1 MIRKQII
8 LLPILLAI
16 HFSSVAYAEDQNS
29 FILPIKNNPVIA
41 NSESISRLRGG
52 GDDIFNN
59 QGYAFWQMGEEC
71 PGKRLKGLDMKG
83 NNWVLNIGKKG
94 LGFWKEKPRI
104 LERIA

>member
-1 MIRKQII
+1 
-8 LLPILLAI
+8 
-16 HFSSVAYAEDQNS
+16 
-29 FILPIKNNPVIA
+29 
-41 NSESISRLRGG
+41 
-52 GDDIFNN
+52 
-59 QGYAFWQMGEEC
+59 MGEEC